1 MQTLVIGKGGLIGSS
16 LERLLQKN
24 KPSNANPSVIPW
36 DNEPVAINAL
46 QNATRQFIQGC
57 GSERWSIV
65 WSAGTGNILSAEDE
79 LKSETNYLLAI
90 LDSLRE
96 FRNHDGVLFFI
107 SSAGAM
113 YNPKTSQTI
122 DEESEVDPITPYGRT
137 KLKQEKLV
145 LEFAKN
151 NSFRSIIGRTVS
163 VYGPKQNLNKPQGLI
178 SKLCIS
184 ALTNKELEIFVPIST
199 TRNYLYSGDVA
210 KMIEHCLMMAHEDK
224 IEFKNYS
231 LIKILC
237 NSESSSIASIC
248 KATEVV
254 MRKKVLLRLKLSAK
268 NQLYPPHFNIRSS
281 VLPDLSALSQ
291 TTLIAGVGSVR
302 NDVIQRIQ
310 NSN

>member
-1 MQTLVIGKGGLIGSS
+1 
-16 LERLLQKN
+16 
-24 KPSNANPSVIPW
+24 
-36 DNEPVAINAL
+36 
-46 QNATRQFIQGC
+46 
-57 GSERWSIV
+57 
-65 WSAGTGNILSAEDE
+65 
-79 LKSETNYLLAI
+79 
-90 LDSLRE
+90 
-96 FRNHDGVLFFI
+96 
-107 SSAGAM
+107 M

-122 DEESEVDPITPYGRT
+122 DEESEVEPITPYGRT

-145 LEFAKN
+145 IEFAKN
-151 NSFRSIIGRTVS
+151 TSFKCIIGRAVS
-163 VYGPKQNLNKPQGLI
+163 VYGPKQNLKKPQGLI

-210 KMIEHCLMMAHEDK
+210 KMIEHCLIMAHEDK
-224 IEFKNYS
+224 IEFKNHS

-254 MRKKVLLRLKLSAK
+254 MRKRVLLRLKLSAK

-281 VLPDLSALSQ
+281 VLPDLSGLCQ

-310 NSN
+310 NRN